1 MVWARTKLMIHD
13 DLLRPIPKITMNIEG
28 TNPKKFYKE
37 IYNLMLV
44 NFRVSEHSIQ
54 EKEFNWSKGEPEKFK
69 IKWEMNKD
77 LDKFSYYHVEI
88 SLEGQASKTRGS
100 VKIEVDGSLRTEY
113 PQDTFWQK
121 SLLYEFLRMAWH
133 TMFYSSKRDDFLREG
148 RLLLSSFVNELRVLS
163 SVQDGC
169 A

>member
-1 MVWARTKLMIHD
+1 MVWARTKLMIED
-13 DLLRPIPKITMNIEG
+13 ALLRPVPKVVMKFHG
-28 TNPKKFYKE
+28 PNPQKFYKE
-37 IYNLMLV
+37 IYNLILI

-54 EKEFNWSKGEPEKFK
+54 EKEFHWSKGNPEKFK

-77 LDKFSYYHVEI
+77 LDKFSYYIVEV
-88 SLEGQASKTRGS
+88 SLEGESSKSVGS
-100 VKIEVDGSLRTEY
+100 VKIEIDGALRTEY

-121 SLLYEFLRMAWH
+121 SLFYEFMRMIWH
-133 TMFYSSKRDDFLREG
+133 STFYSSKRDEFLREG
-148 RLLLSSFVNELRVLS
+148 RMLLSNLVNEIRVLT